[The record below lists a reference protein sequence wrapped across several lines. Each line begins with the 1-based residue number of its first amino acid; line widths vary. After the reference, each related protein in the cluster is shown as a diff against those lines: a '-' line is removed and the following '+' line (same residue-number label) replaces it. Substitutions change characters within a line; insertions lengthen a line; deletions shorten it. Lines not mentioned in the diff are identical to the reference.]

1 MMSDAHRHGPST
13 TGRLAWSAAIFFVSF
28 VLQGVGGLW
37 TGSIGLV
44 SDSLENLNDVLVNS
58 MGILSLWLANRR
70 DPDDRWTFGWHRLE
84 VFNSLVGVGF
94 LMFLAGAVGWEALDR
109 LRHPVPIQI
118 GWVLVFACIGLVLN
132 ILATLVLVPRD
143 RSLLDRDVNLRTA
156 YLHAFADSLTSVSLV
171 VSMILIRLTGWRW
184 VDPAIALVILAVIL
198 RGALLLLRD
207 AVGILMHRAAFEHEA
222 VKADLMDLPGV
233 LGVEDF
239 RSWKMCSH
247 LTIAT
252 AHIIVAADRLEDTE
266 AFLERIEHLLW
277 ERHGV
282 RHLTVHFETPGM
294 ADRHHHRFL
303 HQHEGEAHDH
313 DHGDGHD

>member
-1 MMSDAHRHGPST
+1 MSDHHHHGPST
-13 TGRLAWSAAIFFVSF
+13 TGRLAWSAGIFFASF
-28 VLQGVGGLW
+28 VLQGLGGWW
-37 TGSIGLV
+37 TGSIGLI

-58 MGILSLWLANRR
+58 LGILSLWLANHR

-94 LMFLAGAVGWEALDR
+94 LMFLAGAVGWEALAR
-109 LRHPVPIQI
+109 FRHPVPIQT
-118 GWVLVFACIGLVLN
+118 GWVLVFSGIGLVLN
-132 ILATLVLVPRD
+132 ILATVVLVPRD
-143 RSLLDRDVNLRTA
+143 RSLLERDANLKAA

-171 VSMILIRLTGWRW
+171 GSMILIRLTGWRW
-184 VDPAIALVILAVIL
+184 VDPAIALVILLVIL
-198 RGALLLLRD
+198 RGAVLLLRD

-222 VKADLMDLPGV
+222 VKAELMGLPGV

-252 AHIIVAADRLEDTE
+252 AHIIVAADRLGDTE
-266 AFLERIEHLLW
+266 AHLERIEHLLW

-282 RHLTVHFETPGM
+282 RHLTVHFETREM
-294 ADRHHHRFL
+294 ADRHHHRFI
-303 HQHEGEAHDH
+303 HQHDVE
-313 DHGDGHD
+313 DGHHHD

>member
-1 MMSDAHRHGPST
+1 MADHPHHHGPST
-13 TGRLAWSAAIFFVSF
+13 TGRLAWSAGIFFVSF
-28 VLQGVGGLW
+28 VLQGLGGWW

-58 MGILSLWLANRR
+58 LGILSLWLANRR

-94 LMFLAGAVGWEALDR
+94 LLFLAGAVGWEALAR
-109 LRHPVPIQI
+109 FRHPVPIQT
-118 GWVLVFACIGLVLN
+118 GWVLVFSSLGLLLN
-132 ILATLVLVPRD
+132 IAATVVLVPRD
-143 RSLLDRDVNLRTA
+143 RSLLERDANLKAA
-156 YLHAFADSLTSVSLV
+156 YLHAFADSLTSISLV
-171 VSMILIRLTGWRW
+171 GSMILIRLTGWRW
-184 VDPAIALVILAVIL
+184 VDPAIALVILVVIL
-198 RGALLLLRD
+198 RGAVLLLRD

-222 VKADLMDLPGV
+222 VKAELLGLPGV

-252 AHIIVAADRLEDTE
+252 AHIIVEADRLGDTE
-266 AFLERIEHLLW
+266 AHLERIEHLLW

-282 RHLTVHFETPGM
+282 RHLTVHFETREM
-294 ADRHHHRFL
+294 ADRHHHRFI
-303 HQHEGEAHDH
+303 HQHEAESEHH
-313 DHGDGHD
+313 H

>member
-1 MMSDAHRHGPST
+1 M
-13 TGRLAWSAAIFFVSF
+13 SF

-118 GWVLVFACIGLVLN
+118 GWVLVFASIGLVLN

-143 RSLLDRDVNLRTA
+143 RSLLDRDANLRTA

-222 VKADLMDLPGV
+222 VKADLMNLPGV

>member
-1 MMSDAHRHGPST
+1 MMSDHHHHHGPST
-13 TGRLAWSAAIFFVSF
+13 TARLAWSAGIFFLSF
-28 VLQGVGGLW
+28 ILQGLGGWW

-58 MGILSLWLANRR
+58 LGILSLWLANRR

-94 LMFLAGAVGWEALDR
+94 LLFLAGAVGWEALAR
-109 LRHPVPIQI
+109 FRHPVPIQT
-118 GWVLVFACIGLVLN
+118 GWVLVFSGIGLLLN
-132 ILATLVLVPRD
+132 IAATVVLVPRD
-143 RSLLDRDVNLRTA
+143 RSLLERDANLKAA
-156 YLHAFADSLTSVSLV
+156 YLHAFADSLTSISLV
-171 VSMILIRLTGWRW
+171 GSMLLIRLTGWRW

-198 RGALLLLRD
+198 RGAVLLLRD

-222 VKADLMDLPGV
+222 VKAELMGLPGI

-252 AHIIVAADRLEDTE
+252 AHIIVEDDRLGDTE
-266 AFLERIEHLLW
+266 AHLERIEHLLW

-282 RHLTVHFETPGM
+282 RHLTVHFETREM
-294 ADRHHHRFL
+294 ADHHHHRFI
-303 HQHEGEAHDH
+303 HQHDVEADH
-313 DHGDGHD
+313 HH